1 MKKLWILLCMIVSLL
16 CVNKQ
21 VYAASANPNLTVS
34 TVSAEP
40 GSTVEVPIS
49 IANNTG
55 ICGAALSV
63 SYDEKLVSKVKEA
76 FLTIS
81 FKEPEDIWTLKL
93 KELSSS
99 LGFA

>member
-40 GSTVEVPIS
+40 GSTVEVQI
-49 IANNTG
+49 IQE
-55 ICGAALSV
+55 SV
-63 SYDEKLVSKVKEA
+63 GRHLV
-76 FLTIS
+76 FLMM
-81 FKEPEDIWTLKL
+81 KN
-93 KELSSS
+93 
-99 LGFA
+99 